1 VSSRWLAASQGDQ
14 PLFDLFCDDHFVWP
28 LAGPMRMEGRF
39 KTFFHKLL
47 PYPVDG
53 RKTHPQRCG
62 YGVVGIPH
70 AFQTGICLQQNAA
83 MEQFASGSFARRY
96 HFPQHTAFLI
106 REGDTKFGHGGAPS
120 PETTNPWREGEPTW
134 LNLSIEDC
142 QATSSLT
149 ALQHVW
155 HSQSEPPL
163 SV

>member
-1 VSSRWLAASQGDQ
+1 
-14 PLFDLFCDDHFVWP
+14 

-39 KTFFHKLL
+39 KTLFHELL

-53 RKTHPQRCG
+53 GKTHPQRLG

-70 AFQTGICLQQNAA
+70 AFRTGICLQQNAA

-142 QATSSLT
+142 QATRGASLYRKPWQQSVSEREPALSFLDRPSENSLCPRYPGSMHLT
-149 ALQHVW
+149 A
-155 HSQSEPPL
+155 S
-163 SV
+163 